1 MRGNLPSL
9 GLLIAV
15 LGCGSPTKT
24 KPDKKFVAKGN
35 VFDMAVGIIMGAAFK
50 DVVNAFTQGMMMP
63 PIGELVGGV
72 DFSNLFIA
80 LGGGSYESL
89 EAAEAA
95 GAATIKYGAFI
106 NTAIDFVIVAF
117 AVFLLVKGVNSLK
130 AKEEAKPSAP
140 PKEEVLLTEI
150 RDLLAARNA

>member
-1 MRGNLPSL
+1 MLEEF
-9 GLLIAV
+9 
-15 LGCGSPTKT
+15 
-24 KPDKKFVAKGN
+24 KKFVAKGN

-72 DFSNLFIA
+72 DFSDLFVA
-80 LGGGSYESL
+80 LGPESFDSL

-95 GAATIKYGAFI
+95 GAATIKYGVFI
-106 NTAIDFVIVAF
+106 NTAIDFLIVAF

-140 PKEEVLLTEI
+140 PQEEVLLTEI
-150 RDLLAARNA
+150 RDLLRQRAS